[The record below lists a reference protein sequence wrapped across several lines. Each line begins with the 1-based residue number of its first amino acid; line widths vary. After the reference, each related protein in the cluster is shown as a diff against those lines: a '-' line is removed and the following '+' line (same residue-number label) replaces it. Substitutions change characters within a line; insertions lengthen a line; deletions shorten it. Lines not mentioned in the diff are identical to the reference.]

1 MAQVQ
6 LGEPQVVW
14 DLGAILGEGPIWL
27 DSDPIGP
34 GGALWFVDIKA
45 PAIHRYDPAT
55 GDRRS
60 WVAPSPVGFCLPAAD
75 GSFVAGLKTGLARFD
90 PLAGTFTPLHDPE
103 PGMPDNRLNDGHV
116 DQQGR
121 LWFGTMHDP
130 EEEASGRIY
139 RYDGGNTIAVTD
151 PVIVSNGPAVSPEG
165 GTLYHVDTLGSTIY
179 AAELAPDGTVGE
191 ERVFVRIEQGGGFPD
206 GVIVDAEG
214 CLWVGLFGGGQI
226 RRYSPLGDLL
236 ETIPLPV
243 SAITKVAF
251 GGPDLRTL
259 FATTASVH
267 LDEEGREREPLAG
280 HLFAFPVAVAGLPPV
295 AIRAAS

>member
-6 LGEPQVVW
+6 LGDPEVVW
-14 DLGAILGEGPIWL
+14 DLGAVLGEGPVWL
-27 DSDPIGP
+27 DSDPVGQ

-55 GDRRS
+55 GDKQS
-60 WVAPSPVGFCLPAAD
+60 WPAPAPVGFCLPAAD
-75 GSFVAGLKTGLARFD
+75 GTFIAGLKTGLARFD
-90 PLAGTFTPLHDPE
+90 PVAGTFTPLHDPE
-103 PGMPDNRLNDGHV
+103 PDQPDNRLNDGHV

-130 EEEASGRIY
+130 EEQASGRIY
-139 RYDGGNTIAVTD
+139 RFDGAGSVAVSD
-151 PVIVSNGPAVSPEG
+151 PVIVSNGPAVSPDG
-165 GTLYHVDTLGSTIY
+165 TTLYHVDTLGNTIY
-179 AAELAPDGTVGE
+179 AADLADDGTVSA
-191 ERVFVRIEQGGGFPD
+191 ERVFVRIEDGAGHPD

-214 CLWVGLFGGGQI
+214 CLWVGLFGGGAI
-226 RRYSPLGDLL
+226 RRYSTAGELL

-251 GGPDLRTL
+251 GGPDRRTL

-267 LDEEGREREPLAG
+267 LDDEGRAREPLAG
-280 HLFAFPVAVAGLPPV
+280 HLFALPVAVAGLPPV
-295 AIRAAS
+295 SMRLPS

>member
-6 LGEPQVVW
+6 LGEPEVVW
-14 DLGAILGEGPIWL
+14 DLGAVLGEGPVWL
-27 DSDPIGP
+27 DSDRVGP

-55 GDRRS
+55 GNRRS
-60 WVAPSPVGFCLPAAD
+60 WDAPAPVGFCLPADD
-75 GSFVAGLKTGLARFD
+75 GTFVAGLKTGLARFD
-90 PLAGTFTPLHDPE
+90 PVAGTFTPLHDPE
-103 PGMPDNRLNDGHV
+103 PTMPDNRLNDGHV

-139 RYDGGNTIAVTD
+139 RFDGTGTVAISD
-151 PVIVSNGPAVSPEG
+151 PVIVSNGPAVSPDG
-165 GTLYHVDTLGSTIY
+165 ATLYHVDTLGNVIY
-179 AAELAPDGTVGE
+179 AAELAPDGDVGA
-191 ERVFVRIEQGGGFPD
+191 ERVFVRIEDGAGHPD

-214 CLWVGLFGGGQI
+214 CLWVGLFGGGAI
-226 RRYSPLGDLL
+226 RRYSTEGELL
-236 ETIPLPV
+236 ESIVLPV

-251 GGPDLRTL
+251 GGPDRRTL

-267 LDEEGREREPLAG
+267 LDEEGRAREPLAG
-280 HLFAFPVAVAGLPPV
+280 HLFALPVAVAGLPPV
-295 AIRAAS
+295 SFRLPG